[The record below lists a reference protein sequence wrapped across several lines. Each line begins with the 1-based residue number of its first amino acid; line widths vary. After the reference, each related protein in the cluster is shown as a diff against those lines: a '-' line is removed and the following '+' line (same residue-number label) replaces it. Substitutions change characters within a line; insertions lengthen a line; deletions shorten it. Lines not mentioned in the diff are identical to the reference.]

1 MIISLLG
8 SRIVGIQII
17 LKRYGVDTR
26 NKLSF
31 LNKTS
36 KRGKSLS
43 IDLRSDLKTL
53 ITHILK
59 DIDYDSLSNTQK
71 LKLLDIALKHTLPK
85 LSIEKQITVKE
96 PPREFQINIIG
107 DKGEVLETH
116 NNVLDENFNFSNMA
130 GGNSSK

>member
-1 MIISLLG
+1 MGFNSETG
-8 SRIVGIQII
+8 SEAG
-17 LKRYGVDTR
+17 
-26 NKLSF
+26 
-31 LNKTS
+31 KTS

-85 LSIEKQITVKE
+85 LSIEKQITE
-96 PPREFQINIIG
+96 EIPQDIQITIIDSNG
-107 DKGEVLETH
+107 NEKV
-116 NNVLDENFNFSNMA
+116 NKKSLDSFKFEDLA
-130 GGNSSK
+130 G

>member
-1 MIISLLG
+1 MGFNSETG
-8 SRIVGIQII
+8 SEAG
-17 LKRYGVDTR
+17 
-26 NKLSF
+26 
-31 LNKTS
+31 KTS

-85 LSIEKQITVKE
+85 LSIEKQITE
-96 PPREFQINIIG
+96 EIPQDIQITIIDSNG
-107 DKGEVLETH
+107 NEKV
-116 NNVLDENFNFSNMA
+116 NRKSLDNFKFEDLA
-130 GGNSSK
+130 G

>member
-1 MIISLLG
+1 MGFNSTTG
-8 SRIVGIQII
+8 SEAGKI
-17 LKRYGVDTR
+17 
-26 NKLSF
+26 
-31 LNKTS
+31 S
-36 KRGKSLS
+36 KRSKSLS

-59 DIDYDSLSNTQK
+59 DIDYDNLSNTK

-85 LSIEKQITVKE
+85 LSIEKHISEKE

-107 DKGEVLETH
+107 DNGEVLETH